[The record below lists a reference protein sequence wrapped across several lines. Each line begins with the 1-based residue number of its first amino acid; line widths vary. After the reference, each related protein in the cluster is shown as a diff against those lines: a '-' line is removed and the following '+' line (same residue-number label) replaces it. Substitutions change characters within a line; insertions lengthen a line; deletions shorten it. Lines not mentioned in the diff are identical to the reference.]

1 MDETRQAGRMRSKMV
16 LSCSVRR
23 WDKLLK
29 LYLGCYT
36 LLESGDGASVNRKGF
51 LIRMIVC
58 LLLPLFAAPCA
69 LADLSR
75 GSRGEDVRQLQ
86 QMLIDIGFLDDEA
99 DGIFGKKTQAAVK
112 SIQRYWCVEETGIAD
127 EGVIND
133 LEILW
138 ALAMGLE
145 RESGAPVDDEGYPRS
160 CSWIQDGDEVYAEYC
175 YRHIEQYPLAIQ
187 LSYENPPSK
196 LECLLLEN
204 GCQFWLDSI
213 RTMYADWADKLGGS
227 DVSVASEQYE
237 IFREAFKE
245 NTSIWNQEAE
255 SGSSEELLNR
265 MKWLESIGVDLCFD
279 LYGAEPNR

>member
-1 MDETRQAGRMRSKMV
+1 MRMQNAVIK
-16 LSCSVRR
+16 LS
-23 WDKLLK
+23 
-29 LYLGCYT
+29 
-36 LLESGDGASVNRKGF
+36 A
-51 LIRMIVC
+51 C
-58 LLLPLFAAPCA
+58 LLALLLAAPCA

-86 QMLIDIGFLDDEA
+86 SMLIDLGFLEDKA

-112 SIQRYWCVEETGIAD
+112 SIQRYWGVEETGVAD

-145 RESGAPVDDEGYPRS
+145 REAGAPVDDEGYLRF
-160 CSWIQDGDEVYAEYC
+160 CSWVQDGDDVYAEYC

-187 LSYENPPSK
+187 LSYENPPEK
-196 LECLLLEN
+196 LMYLFAEN
-204 GCQFWLDSI
+204 RCQFWLDSI
-213 RTMYADWADKLGGS
+213 RTMYADWADRLGGA

-237 IFREAFKE
+237 IFREALEE
-245 NTSIWNQEAE
+245 NTAKWNQEAE
-255 SGSSEELLNR
+255 PGSNEAVLKR
-265 MKWLESIGVDLCFD
+265 MNWLESIGVDLCFD

>member
-1 MDETRQAGRMRSKMV
+1 MRMQNAVVKV
-16 LSCSVRR
+16 
-23 WDKLLK
+23 
-29 LYLGCYT
+29 
-36 LLESGDGASVNRKGF
+36 A
-51 LIRMIVC
+51 VC
-58 LLLPLFAAPCA
+58 LLALLLAVPCA

-86 QMLIDIGFLDDEA
+86 QMLIDIGFLADNA

-145 RESGAPVDDEGYPRS
+145 RESGAPADGEGYPRS
-160 CSWIQDGDEVYAEYC
+160 CSWTQDGDEVYVEFC

-187 LSYENPPSK
+187 LSYENPPCM
-196 LECLLLEN
+196 LEYLLMEN
-204 GCQFWLDSI
+204 SCQFWLDSI
-213 RTMYADWADKLGGS
+213 RTMYAGWSDRLGGA
-227 DVSVASEQYE
+227 DMNVASEQYE
-237 IFREAFKE
+237 IFREALEE
-245 NTSIWNQEAE
+245 NMVKWNQEAE
-255 SGSSEELLNR
+255 PGSNEAVLSR
-265 MKWLESIGVDLCFD
+265 MNWLKSIGVDLCFD

>member
-1 MDETRQAGRMRSKMV
+1 MDETRTTGDLRSKTV

-29 LYLGCYT
+29 LYLGYYA
-36 LLESGDGASVNRKGF
+36 LLESEDSAAVNRKGF
-51 LIRMIVC
+51 FVRMIVC
-58 LLLPLFAAPCA
+58 LLLLLLTAPCA
-69 LADLSR
+69 LAELSR

-86 QMLIDIGFLDDEA
+86 SMLIDLGFLEDKA

-112 SIQRYWCVEETGIAD
+112 AIQHYWCVEETGVAD

-145 RESGAPVDDEGYPRS
+145 REAGAPVDDEGYPHS
-160 CSWIQDGDEVYAEYC
+160 CSWTPDDYWPVAYC

-187 LSYENPPSK
+187 LSYENPPEK
-196 LECLLLEN
+196 LEYLLMEN
-204 GCQFWLDSI
+204 RCQFWLDSI
-213 RTMYADWADKLGGS
+213 RTMYADWVDRLGGA

-237 IFREAFKE
+237 IFRTALKE
-245 NTSIWNQEAE
+245 NTAMWNEGAEPGSNEAVL
-255 SGSSEELLNR
+255 SR
-265 MKWLESIGVDLCFD
+265 MTWLESIGVDLCFD